1 MAHGDRPRGGHHDRP
16 GRDSQTQG
24 ACPRRRPER
33 STAMAHDVVVDV
45 VGDVAVGR
53 PGHYVIKTSPSRP
66 SPKPPEGAGASD
78 RDRAPGWKSSEASGC
93 PSGSANEGSGA
104 PAAAPS
110 GCHLDAVVRN
120 HGSRDPPVGY
130 RAGPAPLRV
139 PALRMGRARGSVEA
153 GEAPSDPYGFTL
165 WRPPFGP
172 RPAPTDVDCRVHR
185 DRRARRVQRG
195 VYGPRREHGMESWSI
210 LRTPGACRSGV
221 HRRGRLPS
229 EGFHGPG
236 EHLSDGY
243 WEPARRFRAGM
254 VPSIRMR
261 AESAPWFGGHRPHR
275 RTRMGIQKLPKTS
288 NQGARSRSATTVFSG
303 ARRSRRCRRSSSPG
317 IMIPG
322 PEPLRTSGR
331 AMLERCCCFGN
342 AR

>member
-16 GRDSQTQG
+16 GRDPQTQG

-110 GCHLDAVVRN
+110 GGHLDAVVRN

-139 PALRMGRARGSVEA
+139 PALRMGRAQGSVEA

-195 VYGPRREHGMESWSI
+195 VYGPRREH
-210 LRTPGACRSGV
+210 
-221 HRRGRLPS
+221 
-229 EGFHGPG
+229 
-236 EHLSDGY
+236 LSDGY
-243 WEPARRFRAGM
+243 WEPARRFRVGM

-317 IMIPG
+317 IMILG